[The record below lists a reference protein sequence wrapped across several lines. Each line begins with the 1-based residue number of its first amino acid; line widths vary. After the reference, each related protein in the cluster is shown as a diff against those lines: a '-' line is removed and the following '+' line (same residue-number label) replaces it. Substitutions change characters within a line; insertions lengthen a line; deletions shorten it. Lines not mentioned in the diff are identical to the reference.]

1 MARSPHAFVRGNTEN
16 FYRWMTASEHVDIPA
31 GPSIWICGDCHVGNL
46 GPVAGSHGQLGI
58 QIRDFD
64 QTAISHPS
72 FDIVRLCVSLASAA
86 RGSALPGIVTA
97 RMIEAV
103 IEGYAEGLLHGDRP
117 DPEETPVVKMRFKQ
131 ALKRRWRHLANE
143 RIDGVEPYIPHGKAF
158 WPLPAR
164 IRKHV
169 DEVVASAPVKRLIR
183 SLKSR
188 ESDDSLSTL
197 DAAFWVKGC
206 SSLGLDRYAALIG
219 VGDEDHKNGGLC
231 LLDIK
236 QAVRTVVPVAAGS
249 RMPKDQAQ
257 RVVEGA
263 RHLSPLLGNRMA
275 AARMDSTQVF
285 VRELLP
291 QDLKLDIETLSQKEA
306 TSIAWFL
313 AQVVGRAHGR
323 QLDKAAAKEWAKT
336 LKRKNTRSLAAPSW
350 LWQSVVS
357 QLVHHEAAYL
367 EHCRRFALSLD

>member
-1 MARSPHAFVRGNTEN
+1 MASNGIE
-16 FYRWMTASEHVDIPA
+16 IPA
-31 GPSIWICGDCHVGNL
+31 GPSIWICGDCHIGNM
-46 GPVAGSHGQLGI
+46 GPVAGAHGQLDI

-64 QTAISHPS
+64 QTAISNPA

-86 RGSALPGIVTA
+86 RGSALPGIITA

-103 IEGYAEGLLHGDRP
+103 IQGYGDGLLYGDRP
-117 DPEETPVVKMRFKQ
+117 DPEDTPVVNVSFKQ
-131 ALKRRWRHLANE
+131 ALKRRWRHLAEE
-143 RIDGVEPYIPHGKAF
+143 RIDGVDPYIPHGKAF
-158 WPLPAR
+158 WELPAR
-164 IRKHV
+164 IRKDV
-169 DEVVASAPVKRLIR
+169 DGVVASAPVKRLIR

-188 ESDDSLSTL
+188 ESDDALTTL

-206 SSLGLDRYAALIG
+206 SSLGLDRYAVLIG

-236 QAVRTVVPVAAGS
+236 QAVRTVVPVVKGT
-249 RMPKDQAQ
+249 RMPRDHAQ

-275 AARMDSTQVF
+275 AARMESAQVF

-291 QDLKLDIETLSQKEA
+291 QDLKLDIETLSQKQA
-306 TSIAWFL
+306 TSVALFL
-313 AQVVGRAHGR
+313 AQVVGRAHRR
-323 QLDKAAAKEWAKT
+323 QLDKAAAKEWAAM

-367 EHCRRFALSLD
+367 EHCRRFALALG